1 MAKKMAKQK
10 AEKIQHKA
18 EAAHTSGKPTGTRKD
33 KGWDERLRLTGDA
46 RFTEV
51 TWSGRDHPSWPLP
64 RK

>member
-1 MAKKMAKQK
+1 MAKKTLGKHPGAPRAAEPKSGKQK
-10 AEKIQHKA
+10 
-18 EAAHTSGKPTGTRKD
+18 D
-33 KGWDERLRLTGDA
+33 KSWDERLRLVGDP

>member
-1 MAKKMAKQK
+1 MAKKTARKVQGTTTK
-10 AEKIQHKA
+10 APRAGGE
-18 EAAHTSGKPTGTRKD
+18 HTATSKD